1 MLRGN
6 KDPPRQLK
14 VATSSKREMRKRL
27 ISDIKNVNKI
37 EKEIVELR
45 GPEDSQNKMLIKSD
59 NNVSNVGGR
68 VVRVRATVSEIIK
81 ANPDLVANQSSI
93 KNKVKNQ
100 LKEMSSYKVYDKDY
114 DNLDK
119 VIRS

>member
-45 GPEDSQNKMLIKSD
+45 GPEDTQNKLLIKSD

-119 VIRS
+119 IIRS

>member
-14 VATSSKREMRKRL
+14 VATSTKREMRKRL

>member
-119 VIRS
+119 IIRS

>member
-45 GPEDSQNKMLIKSD
+45 GPEDTQNKLLIKSD
-59 NNVSNVGGR
+59 NKVCNVGGR

-119 VIRS
+119 IIRS